1 MVAQPSRSDRR
12 EAARERA
19 FTAASLVAAVTLV
32 ATIVLFLVQLF
43 ITSRTSRA
51 AFGLP
56 FLWHSEWNPVTEKFG
71 ALPMIVGTLVTGF
84 GALLISTPFALG
96 IAIFLADYA
105 GRKVA
110 EPIKYLIGLLGGLP
124 SVIFGLWGLFVL
136 VPLVGKFEVWFGKL
150 VGSKALVASGTTG
163 VGLLAAILLLA
174 IMILPFSASL
184 ILEALLV
191 VPTELK
197 EGALALGATKWDTI
211 QNVEL
216 PYVRRSTVGA
226 LVLSL
231 GRALGETMAVTMV
244 IGNGMKMPTSLFDP
258 ANTLASAI
266 ANQFLEATS
275 PIYIGSL
282 IQLALILFVIAI
294 IINVLAR
301 VILRRGIQ
309 Q

>member
-1 MVAQPSRSDRR
+1 MMAQLSRNDRR
-12 EAARERA
+12 ERIRERL
-19 FTAASLVAAVTLV
+19 FTAAGLTAAITLV
-32 ATIVLFLVQLF
+32 ATIALFLIQL
-43 ITSRTSRA
+43 IVASRMSQK
-51 AFGLP
+51 AFGLS
-56 FLWHSEWNPVTEKFG
+56 FLWNSEWNPVTERFG

-84 GALLISTPFALG
+84 GSLLIATPFALG

-105 GRKVA
+105 GKRVA
-110 EPIKYLIGLLGGLP
+110 EPVKYLIGLLGGLP

-136 VPLVGKFEVWFGKL
+136 VPLVSRFEVWFGKL
-150 VGSKALVASGTTG
+150 VGSEALVTSGTTG
-163 VGLLAAILLLA
+163 VGLLASILLLA

-184 ILEALLV
+184 ILESLLV
-191 VPTELK
+191 VPNELR
-197 EGALALGATKWDTI
+197 EGSLALGATKWDTI

-216 PYVRRSTVGA
+216 PYIRKSTVGA

-244 IGNGMKMPTSLFDP
+244 IGNGMKMPKTLFDP

-275 PIYIGSL
+275 PIYIASL

-294 IINVLAR
+294 IINIAAR
-301 VILRRGIQ
+301 VILRRGVQ
-309 Q
+309 S

>member
-1 MVAQPSRSDRR
+1 MAQPSRNDRR

-19 FTAASLVAAVTLV
+19 FTAASLVAAVALV
-32 ATIVLFLVQLF
+32 ATIVLFFVQLI
-43 ITSRTSRA
+43 ITSRASQT
-51 AFGLP
+51 AFGWS

-105 GRKVA
+105 SKKVA
-110 EPIKYLIGLLGGLP
+110 EPVKYLISLLGGLP

-136 VPLVGKFEVWFGKL
+136 VPIVGKFEVWFGKL
-150 VGSKALVASGTTG
+150 VGSAGLVASGTTG

-294 IINVLAR
+294 IINIMAR
-301 VILRRGIQ
+301 IILRRGVQ

>member
-1 MVAQPSRSDRR
+1 MVAQPSRNDRR

-19 FTAASLVAAVTLV
+19 FTAASLVAAVALV
-32 ATIVLFLVQLF
+32 ATIVLFFAQLI
-43 ITSRTSRA
+43 ITSRASRA
-51 AFGLP
+51 TFGWS

-110 EPIKYLIGLLGGLP
+110 EPVKYLISLLGGLP

-136 VPLVGKFEVWFGKL
+136 VPIVGKFEVWFGKL
-150 VGSKALVASGTTG
+150 VGSEAMVASGTTG

-294 IINVLAR
+294 IINIMAR
-301 VILRRGIQ
+301 IILRRGVQ